1 MTTTTHRLIDEYLH
15 RLDRAARVLPRRD
28 RAELLAEIRSH
39 LDAGLPPQATE
50 ADIRN
55 LLDELGPPD
64 SIVAAA
70 RPDRR
75 ASRRGLRELFALLL
89 LVLGLP
95 PVVGWLAG
103 VGLLL
108 SSPLWSIRQK
118 LLGILVWPG
127 GYGFCS
133 AWVSSVA
140 RHPARCPP
148 TPRPAASSPGR
159 RCGRSSPS
167 SASPPRHWSSRP
179 TCTGPPAGQ
188 RNQPRILW

>member
-15 RLDRAARVLPRRD
+15 RLDRAGRVLPRRD
-28 RAELLAEIRSH
+28 RTELLAEIRSH

-75 ASRRGLRELFALLL
+75 APRRGLRELFALLL

-127 GYGFCS
+127 GYGILFGLGFIGGTASCPM
-133 AWVSSVA
+133 
-140 RHPARCPP
+140 PADTSTSCVV
-148 TPRPAASSPGR
+148 
-159 RCGRSSPS
+159 
-167 SASPPRHWSSRP
+167 
-179 TCTGPPAGQ
+179 TGPSLGSVIALIGLAAAPLVVATYLYWAAG
-188 RNQPRILW
+188 RATESA